1 MYRPLALFLGLR
13 YGHAR
18 RSSGFV
24 SFISASSIIG
34 IALGVMALILGLSA
48 MNGFERELRNRVLAV
63 VPHAETERVH
73 GEIANW
79 QAVMDKMART
89 PGVVAIA
96 PLIRLNGLLERG
108 NKLKA
113 VQLRA
118 VLPEA
123 EQLVSSAGS
132 YIDGEGLAALKP
144 GTNGVIL
151 GKSIATKLGVE
162 EGDNITLLLPD
173 ADAGDEPGGAMKT
186 PLQRRFTVVGLMEIG
201 GQLDGLLG
209 FIHLQDAQQ
218 ALGIGDQVEGFSFK
232 VEDLMNA
239 QIYAYQAANQLDYPM
254 YVRSWRNSQG
264 YLYQDIQLVRTV
276 MYVVMLMVVAV
287 ACFNIVS
294 TLVMAVNEK
303 RSDIAILKT
312 MGAGPWQIRI
322 TFMVQGMMNG
332 LLGAAIG
339 GVLGALL
346 SNYLTPLIRMVE
358 SVLGHRFL
366 NPEIYFI
373 DFLPSELHGVD
384 VAIVTGAAVLMSL
397 LATLYPAWRASSL
410 QPARE
415 LGR

>member
-13 YGHAR
+13 YSRSR

-34 IALGVMALILGLSA
+34 ITLGVMALILGLSA
-48 MNGFERELRNRVLAV
+48 MNGFERELRVRVLAV
-63 VPHAETERVH
+63 VPHAETEMVH
-73 GEIANW
+73 GEISDWRSAE
-79 QAVMDKMART
+79 QLLLDT
-89 PGVVAIA
+89 PGMVAVA
-96 PLIRLNGLLERG
+96 PIVRLNGLLERG
-108 NKLKA
+108 DKLKA

-118 VLPEA
+118 ILPES
-123 EQLVSSAGS
+123 EKRISDAGQ
-132 YIDGEGLAALKP
+132 YMTGKGLDELKP
-144 GTNGVIL
+144 GENGVIL
-151 GKSIATKLGVE
+151 GKTIATKLGVSLGE
-162 EGDNITLLLPD
+162 SITLLLPD
-173 ADAGDEPGGAMKT
+173 VAAQADASLKS
-186 PLQRRFTVVGLMEIG
+186 PLQRRFKVVGFMEIG

-218 ALGIGDQVEGFSFK
+218 ALGLGDQVQGFSFK
-232 VEDLMNA
+232 VKDLMQA
-239 QIYAYQAANQLDYPM
+239 QDVAFEAASKLPERM
-254 YVRSWRNSQG
+254 YVRSWKNSQG

-322 TFMVQGMMNG
+322 TFMVQGMING
-332 LLGAAIG
+332 LLGALFG
-339 GVLGALL
+339 GLLGAGL
-346 SNYLTPLIRMVE
+346 SSYLTPAIRGVE
-358 SVLGHRFL
+358 SLIGHRFL

-373 DFLPSELHGVD
+373 DFLPSELHGLD
-384 VAIVTGAAVLMSL
+384 VAIVAGAAILMSL
-397 LATLYPAWRASSL
+397 LATLYPAWHASSL